1 MIKLSVLLCC
11 CIVRAK
17 KQVKPVG
24 TTSKLTTFQSVGAW
38 SEVTGTKTTQLLGPV
53 SEIFH
58 MFGYYGPYIGGGGV
72 RVSLLLF
79 SLLLSYYKDVCN
91 RFT

>member
-1 MIKLSVLLCC
+1 MLLCC

-58 MFGYYGPYIGGGGV
+58 MLGYYGPYIGGGV

>member
-11 CIVRAK
+11 CIVRTK

-58 MFGYYGPYIGGGGV
+58 MLGYYGPYIGGVG
-72 RVSLLLF
+72 VSLLLF

-91 RFT
+91 KFT

>member
-1 MIKLSVLLCC
+1 MLLCC

-58 MFGYYGPYIGGGGV
+58 MLGYYGPYIEGGGV